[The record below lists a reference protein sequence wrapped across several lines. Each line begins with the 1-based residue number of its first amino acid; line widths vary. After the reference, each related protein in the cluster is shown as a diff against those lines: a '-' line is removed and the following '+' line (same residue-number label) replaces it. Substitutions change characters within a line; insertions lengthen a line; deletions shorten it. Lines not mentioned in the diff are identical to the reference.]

1 MFSAKQF
8 LAFQY
13 VFKTSWP
20 AKNFYAEDV
29 FKTCSRHLFGRSLR
43 HLGDKKKSLQGGNLK
58 KKSKSESYKSVCD
71 KFIFDKSK
79 TKLKTNRRAL
89 VRT

>member
-13 VFKTSWP
+13 VFKTSWQ

-43 HLGDKKKSLQGGNLK
+43 HLGDKKKS
-58 KKSKSESYKSVCD
+58 KSESYKSVCH

>member
-13 VFKTSWP
+13 VFKMSWQ

-43 HLGDKKKSLQGGNLK
+43 HFGDKKKSLQGGNLK
-58 KKSKSESYKSVCD
+58 KS
-71 KFIFDKSK
+71 
-79 TKLKTNRRAL
+79 LNLNLTNLYVTSLYLANLRRN
-89 VRT
+89 